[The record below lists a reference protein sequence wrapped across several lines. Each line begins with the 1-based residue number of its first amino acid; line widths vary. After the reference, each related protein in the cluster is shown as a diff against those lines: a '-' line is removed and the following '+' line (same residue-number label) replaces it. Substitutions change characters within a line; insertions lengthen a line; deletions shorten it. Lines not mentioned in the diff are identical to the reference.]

1 MSNQTLTNSFKKMIK
16 YYNMKIGFLLVKL
29 TTKLCFFSFKSEIAK
44 ASNYLWFNI
53 PSIIKT
59 LWNTISVNI
68 YLST

>member
-1 MSNQTLTNSFKKMIK
+1 
-16 YYNMKIGFLLVKL
+16 MKTGFLLVKL

>member
-1 MSNQTLTNSFKKMIK
+1 MSNQTLTNSLKKMIK

-29 TTKLCFFSFKSEIAK
+29 TTKFFSFKSEIAK